1 MAADKSDIRRAAESL
16 LDQGFLA
23 AARDPAVTVGE
34 PLPVFDA
41 AARQHSWLVPLQR
54 GSRLA
59 GFAQLSMQLEP
70 LRVSSFQRDPSRYD
84 ECPDVADWTDPAR
97 ILQRAATQA
106 RSDEQLSQPVLSF
119 DGDPSRLAWRVEA
132 QDSAGRQRV
141 LYVAGNV
148 VYEATGGRGL
158 G

>member
-1 MAADKSDIRRAAESL
+1 MTESSSEVRRAAERL

-23 AARDPAVTVGE
+23 AARDPAVTVGK
-34 PLPVFDA
+34 PLPVVDA
-41 AARQHSWLVPLQR
+41 AAQQHSWFVPLQH

-70 LRVSSFQRDPSRYD
+70 LRVSSFQRNPSSYD
-84 ECPDVADWTDPAR
+84 ACPDVADWTDPAR
-97 ILQRAATQA
+97 VLERAATQA

-132 QDSAGRQRV
+132 QNSAGERRI
-141 LYVAGNV
+141 LYVAGTV
-148 VYEATGGRGL
+148 VYEATGARGL